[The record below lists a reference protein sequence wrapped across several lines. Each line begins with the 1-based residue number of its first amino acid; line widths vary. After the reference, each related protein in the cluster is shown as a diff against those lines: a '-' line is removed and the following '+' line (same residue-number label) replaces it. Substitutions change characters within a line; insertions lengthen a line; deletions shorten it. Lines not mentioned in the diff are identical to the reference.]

1 MNELSTTWE
10 GRRARFKPAKFTNH
24 NYTQRL
30 GKRELSQ
37 DVWHNEG
44 YNAVCQ
50 YAVISKEAWYQLGG
64 CLRKEQEKLSKRPT
78 GSQSLWKLHYAQSRS
93 RRPCRNRVVPSKW
106 TTCLKKL
113 LTGHSGH
120 WWGSGASTGEG
131 SPESQEACRPRDS
144 PALRQSVRDAKGLS
158 GKWRQHGGTSTEL
171 RQMEHRTGSVCL
183 FW

>member
-50 YAVISKEAWYQLGG
+50 YAVISKEA
-64 CLRKEQEKLSKRPT
+64 
-78 GSQSLWKLHYAQSRS
+78 
-93 RRPCRNRVVPSKW
+93 
-106 TTCLKKL
+106 
-113 LTGHSGH
+113 
-120 WWGSGASTGEG
+120 
-131 SPESQEACRPRDS
+131 
-144 PALRQSVRDAKGLS
+144 
-158 GKWRQHGGTSTEL
+158 
-171 RQMEHRTGSVCL
+171 
-183 FW
+183 